1 MKTGNRINVLLADDH
16 LVVRMGIS
24 AILSLEKDI
33 AVVGEADNG
42 EDAVR
47 LASELKPDVIVMD
60 IMMPRKNGVESTIE
74 ILRENPAAKILA
86 LTTFGTSQDIRQLL
100 DAGAVGALIKTS
112 SQDEIVA
119 AIREVASGKRVL
131 SKEIENSL
139 KTITS
144 MPMLSARQLEV
155 LNLVTK
161 GLANHDVARI
171 LGISVNSVK
180 SHLKNIYAVLGA
192 SSRTEATSIALNL
205 ELITA

>member
-1 MKTGNRINVLLADDH
+1 MKPIIKVVLADDH
-16 LVVRMGIS
+16 LVVRMGIA
-24 AILSLEKDI
+24 AILSLERDI

-47 LASELKPDVIVMD
+47 LARELKPDVVVMD
-60 IMMPRKNGVESTIE
+60 IMMPRKNGVEATIE
-74 ILRENPAAKILA
+74 ILRENPAAKVLA

-100 DAGAVGALIKTS
+100 EAGAVGALLKTS
-112 SQDEIVA
+112 SQDEIVS
-119 AIREVASGKRVL
+119 AIREVACGKRVI

-139 KTITS
+139 RAA
-144 MPMLSARQLEV
+144 PALPRLSARQLEV
-155 LNLVTK
+155 LNLVAK
-161 GLANHDVARI
+161 GFANHDVARI

-180 SHLKNIYAVLGA
+180 DHLKNIYAVLGA

>member
-1 MKTGNRINVLLADDH
+1 MKPIIKVVLADDH
-16 LVVRMGIS
+16 LVVRMGIA
-24 AILSLEKDI
+24 AILSLERDI

-47 LASELKPDVIVMD
+47 LAHELKPDVVVMD
-60 IMMPRKNGVESTIE
+60 IMMPRKNGVEATIE
-74 ILRENPAAKILA
+74 ILRENPAAKVLA

-100 DAGAVGALIKTS
+100 EAGAVGALLKTS
-112 SQDEIVA
+112 SQDEIVS
-119 AIREVASGKRVL
+119 AIREVACGKRVI

-139 KTITS
+139 RAA
-144 MPMLSARQLEV
+144 PALPRLSARQLEV
-155 LNLVTK
+155 LNLVAK
-161 GLANHDVARI
+161 GFANHDVARI

-180 SHLKNIYAVLGA
+180 DHLKNIYAVLGA